1 MNALRGGDGGGNVAV
16 LDDVG
21 VDNKTRDVI
30 LRFLHY
36 TDNNNLRNVK
46 FDDFTFHIQGWR
58 WHFMSLIRDSRRLE
72 RLSSHLT
79 NILADETLDD
89 DCISE
94 SAAGLDALHR
104 AANYVINFNMAGLY
118 RIQSG
123 MFLSFLRDHLCEID
137 SLRSISGGGEGQDVT
152 AKFVGSKLVPQ
163 TVDGLGS
170 VVQIVGEVCAPKHIE
185 NARNYAAGALNL
197 KDVEEFRTR
206 AVEFFAYGIEP
217 SQFATYNE
225 DMKWLK
231 RLGFN
236 TVKDPELHN
245 IYPCDGVVYRVNS
258 NVLYMAMGY
267 TSKHPK
273 GAYALKERQEAV
285 ETQILAVEW
294 QVGKTGKVT
303 PVAILEPVMIGDATV
318 SRATLNNV
326 GFIEAL
332 GIEIGDTVAIVR
344 SGEIIPRILHK
355 VDA

>member
-1 MNALRGGDGGGNVAV
+1 MNKITEFLDRANKAYFDGNPIIPDSVFDSLAATVGYSRLGNSVESAKVRHAFPMWSLQKHYEDEGVAPLAGISEVSTSPKLDGAALALLYVAGQLVRATTRGDGV
-16 LDDVG
+16 
-21 VDNKTRDVI
+21 
-30 LRFLHY
+30 
-36 TDNNNLRNVK
+36 
-46 FDDFTFHIQGWR
+46 
-58 WHFMSLIRDSRRLE
+58 
-72 RLSSHLT
+72 
-79 NILADETLDD
+79 
-89 DCISE
+89 
-94 SAAGLDALHR
+94 
-104 AANYVINFNMAGLY
+104 
-118 RIQSG
+118 
-123 MFLSFLRDHLCEID
+123 
-137 SLRSISGGGEGQDVT
+137 EGQDVT
-152 AKFVGSKLVPQ
+152 DKFLGSKLVPQ
-163 TVDGLGS
+163 TVDGLGN
-170 VVQIVGEVCAPKHIE
+170 VVQVVGEVCAPKHIE

-197 KDVEEFRTR
+197 KDTEEFRTR

-217 SQFATYNE
+217 TQFPTYNE

-245 IYPCDGVVYRVNS
+245 IYPCDGVVYRVN
-258 NVLYMAMGY
+258 NNKLFKEMGY
-267 TSKHPK
+267 TAKHPK